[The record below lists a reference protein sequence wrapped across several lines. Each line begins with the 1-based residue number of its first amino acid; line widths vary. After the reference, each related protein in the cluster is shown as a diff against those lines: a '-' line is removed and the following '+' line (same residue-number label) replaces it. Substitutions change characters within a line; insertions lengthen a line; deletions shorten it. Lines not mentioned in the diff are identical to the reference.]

1 MINIKS
7 RKAAGLTALVFLAG
21 AFFNGASAADAAV
34 TDISMNL
41 SECIKLTSLEK
52 ECHAAYEQDSGDAW
66 ARIAN
71 NFILRYDAGNQVNGE
86 MFSYIVY
93 SFEKAAQRG
102 NPQGLFYMSQLYRVG
117 TDRSIVQD
125 RDKALAY
132 LEDAVKKDYPR
143 ALALKGF
150 FQHQGLGGVYL
161 NSREGLE
168 LVREAAEKG
177 DAFSENLMG
186 LITYNGAGVDRDPER
201 AFRWFEKSASHGYA
215 AAYNNLGFL
224 YENGVGAEKNP
235 EMAFR
240 FYEKAAKKDLREG
253 LLNLGRAYLYG
264 IGVKSDYVKAFPYFE
279 RAADRNLNDAMY
291 LAGWMLH
298 SGYGVTADL
307 PRGFHYLDKA
317 SEVGNVPA
325 TALLADMYE
334 KGEGVACQPEKAK
347 ELRDSIIETS
357 WHPYN
362 DATMVPAALSL
373 PEDFMF

>member
-1 MINIKS
+1 
-7 RKAAGLTALVFLAG
+7 
-21 AFFNGASAADAAV
+21 
-34 TDISMNL
+34 
-41 SECIKLTSLEK
+41 
-52 ECHAAYEQDSGDAW
+52 
-66 ARIAN
+66 
-71 NFILRYDAGNQVNGE
+71 
-86 MFSYIVY
+86 
-93 SFEKAAQRG
+93 
-102 NPQGLFYMSQLYRVG
+102 
-117 TDRSIVQD
+117 
-125 RDKALAY
+125 
-132 LEDAVKKDYPR
+132 
-143 ALALKGF
+143 
-150 FQHQGLGGVYL
+150 
-161 NSREGLE
+161 
-168 LVREAAEKG
+168 
-177 DAFSENLMG
+177 
-186 LITYNGAGVDRDPER
+186 
-201 AFRWFEKSASHGYA
+201 
-215 AAYNNLGFL
+215 
-224 YENGVGAEKNP
+224 
-235 EMAFR
+235 MAFR

-264 IGVKSDYVKAFPYFE
+264 IGVKSDYMKAFPYFE